1 MPITEILA
9 SLSTNPYFGAGFGLV
24 GVGTGM
30 AFLRKLSQVGLVVL
44 RRRYLTSLEIP
55 SSDKSYQW
63 LLHWISN
70 RADKRTQHLSVHTK
84 YHQSDTGHISTYF
97 DFVPSP
103 GDHFFRHRGNWI
115 KVERNRE
122 KTMGDFTTGVP
133 FETVSLTAVGQN
145 KQMFIDIL
153 DEARAI
159 ALREQ
164 EGKTV
169 MYTPMGAEWRQFGYP
184 KRKRPLHSVVLDHGV
199 SDRILTDINE
209 FVSSV
214 KWYTDRGIPYRRG
227 YLMYGPPGCGKS
239 SYIMALAGQLD
250 YHICVMNLSE
260 RSLTDDRLSHLL
272 TIAPEQSIVL
282 LEDIDAAFLN
292 RDLSTENPA
301 AYQGF
306 GRLTL
311 SGLLNALD
319 GVASAEGRIVFMT
332 TNYIDRLD
340 PALIRPGRVDVKEKI
355 DYASRHQIRTMFLR
369 FYPEESGSMADQ
381 FAARVLDGGDGLQN
395 ISAAQLQ
402 GFFLVHKANPRS
414 ALDNV
419 QHLAEF

>member
-1 MPITEILA
+1 MTVVDLLG
-9 SLSTNPYFGAGFGLV
+9 SLTTNPYFGAGFGLV

-30 AFLRKLSQVGLVVL
+30 AALRKLSQYGVILL
-44 RRRYLTSLEIP
+44 RRNYLISLEVP
-55 SSDKSYQW
+55 SSDKSYRW

-70 RADKRTQHLSVHTK
+70 RAYKRTQHLSVHTK
-84 YHQSDTGHISTYF
+84 YHQSDTGRVFTYF

-103 GDHFFRHRGNWI
+103 GDHFFKHKGNWF

-122 KTMGDFTTGVP
+122 KTMGDFTTGTP

-145 KQMFIDIL
+145 KQLFIDIL
-153 DEARAI
+153 NEAREI
-159 ALREQ
+159 ALKEQ
-164 EGKTV
+164 EGRTV
-169 MYTPMGAEWRQFGYP
+169 MYTPMGAEWRQLGYP
-184 KRKRPLHSVVLDHGV
+184 KRKRPLHSVILDHGI
-199 SDRILTDINE
+199 SEGILEDINE
-209 FVSSV
+209 FISSV

-227 YLMYGPPGCGKS
+227 YLLYGPPGCGKS
-239 SYIMALAGQLD
+239 SYIVALAGKLD

-260 RSLTDDRLSHLL
+260 RSLTDDRVAHLL
-272 TIAPEQSIVL
+272 TTAPEQSIIL
-282 LEDIDAAFLN
+282 LEDIDAAFVS
-292 RDLSTENPA
+292 RDLSVENPA

-332 TNYIDRLD
+332 TNYLNRLD
-340 PALIRPGRVDVKEKI
+340 SALIRPGRVDIKEKI
-355 DYASRHQIRTMFLR
+355 DFASKHQIKTMFLR
-369 FYPEESGSMADQ
+369 FYPEELESMAEQ
-381 FAARVLDGGDGLQN
+381 FADQLLAESQE

-402 GFFLVHKANPRS
+402 GYFLMHKSDSKS

-419 QHLAEF
+419 QQLPNF